1 MSHGKE
7 RHEKNC
13 LNCNAQ
19 LQGRFCHLCG
29 QENLE
34 PKENFGTL
42 INHFF
47 EDVTHFDGKF
57 FSTLKLL
64 LLKPGFLSH
73 EYLRGKR
80 ASYLNPIRMY
90 VFTAF
95 VFFLVLFSSNSIHTI
110 SVEKHT
116 GAYNAKNDSLEEKL
130 DTTTDP
136 IQIKLLEA
144 QLKKGYKEHAVGFE
158 TMDST
163 HSIFKIDF
171 SDLPNTIGAYDSSQL
186 KLPFAK
192 RDGWFAKN
200 FNEKSIEVS
209 QKNNADKNAFVNEF
223 TEHFSHDIPKMMF
236 IFLPLVALV
245 LQLLYIRKRT
255 EFYYVSHGIFVIHF
269 YIVTYILMLT
279 SIFFNWL
286 NYVSHWNIFN
296 YLALAPILAIFFY
309 LYKAMKI
316 FYKQSF
322 GKTIIKFL
330 LFNIAIFILLV
341 ALGVSLFLISFYQV

>member
-19 LQGRFCHLCG
+19 LNGRFCHVCG

-34 PKENFGTL
+34 PKENFATL
-42 INHFF
+42 ANHFF

-73 EYLRGKR
+73 EYLLGKR

-110 SVEKHT
+110 SVEKNKRSYA
-116 GAYNAKNDSLEEKL
+116 GKNDSLEERL
-130 DTTTDP
+130 DTTTNP
-136 IQIKLLEA
+136 AQIKLLEA
-144 QLKKGYKEHAVGFE
+144 QLQTAYKKRKIGFE

-163 HSIFKIDF
+163 HSLFKIDF
-171 SDLPNTIGAYDSSQL
+171 SDLPNTVKAYDSSQL
-186 KLPFAK
+186 ALPIEK
-192 RDGWFAKN
+192 RDGFFERS
-200 FNEKSIEVS
+200 FNEKSIDVS
-209 QKNNADKNAFVNEF
+209 EKYNTDKNAFVNEF
-223 TEHFSHDIPKMMF
+223 AEHFSHDIPKMMF

-245 LQLLYIRKRT
+245 LQLLYFRERK

-269 YIVTYILMLT
+269 YIVAYILMLI

-286 NYVSHWNIFN
+286 DHVSHWSVFN
-296 YLALAPILAIFFY
+296 YLAIVPLLAIFFY
-309 LYKAMKI
+309 LYKAMRN
-316 FYKQSF
+316 FYKQGR

-330 LFNIAIFILLV
+330 LFNIAILILFV
-341 ALGVSLFLISFYQV
+341 ALAVSLFFISFYQV